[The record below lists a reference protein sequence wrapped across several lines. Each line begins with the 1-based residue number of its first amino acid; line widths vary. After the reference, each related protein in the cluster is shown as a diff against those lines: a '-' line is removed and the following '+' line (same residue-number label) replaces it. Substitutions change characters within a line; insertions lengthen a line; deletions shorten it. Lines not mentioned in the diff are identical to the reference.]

1 MVPRENENKAYA
13 KFGGTSKKYYGII
26 TSGLFLVPVRA
37 LGPNGPI
44 HYLHNLI
51 MHLGFGGVICIET
64 IDIQFIEA

>member
-51 MHLGFGGVICIET
+51 MQYVICIET
-64 IDIQFIEA
+64 IDIQFTEA